1 MDVNVTAS
9 NSNLHK
15 DGLTHSV
22 NRPVDRPVGN
32 QFDKQPNVVNAA
44 VSGDGIQKAAD
55 SVRTTEQVNATTQ
68 VDAEELNKAVNDI
81 TESMSMMQKGL
92 AFKVDEDLGIQVVK
106 VIDVTTGELIRQ
118 MPNEEALEIAK
129 KLNEVTGLLM
139 KTEV

>member
-15 DGLTHSV
+15 DGLTNSV
-22 NRPVDRPVGN
+22 NRL
-32 QFDKQPNVVNAA
+32 FDKKLDSQSNVVNSGGPSEDIKKA
-44 VSGDGIQKAAD
+44 VD
-55 SVRTTEQVNATTQ
+55 SIRPTEQVNATTQ

>member
-15 DGLTHSV
+15 EGLANSV
-22 NRPVDRPVGN
+22 NRQFERPVGSQLN
-32 QFDKQPNVVNAA
+32 GQSNVENAA
-44 VSGDGIQKAAD
+44 ASSDGVQKTAD
-55 SVRTTEQVNATTQ
+55 SVRTTEQVNATTR

>member
-1 MDVNVTAS
+1 MDVNLTAS

-15 DGLTHSV
+15 DGLTNSV
-22 NRPVDRPVGN
+22 NRL
-32 QFDKQPNVVNAA
+32 FDKKLDSQSNLVN
-44 VSGDGIQKAAD
+44 SGGPSEDIKKAAD

>member
-15 DGLTHSV
+15 DGLVNSV
-22 NRPVDRPVGN
+22 SRPVGN
-32 QFDKQPNVVNAA
+32 QIDAQSNATNLVLPA
-44 VSGDGIQKAAD
+44 DGIQKAAD
-55 SVRTTEQVNATTQ
+55 SARTTEQVNAATQ
-68 VDAEELNKAVNDI
+68 VDSEELNQAVNDI

-106 VIDVTTGELIRQ
+106 VIDVATGELIRQ

>member
-22 NRPVDRPVGN
+22 NKQFERPMGSQVGT
-32 QFDKQPNVVNAA
+32 QSTVVNAGLP
-44 VSGDGIQKAAD
+44 SDGIQKAAD

>member
-15 DGLTHSV
+15 DGLVNSV
-22 NRPVDRPVGN
+22 SRPVGN
-32 QFDKQPNVVNAA
+32 QIDAQSNVTNLGLPA
-44 VSGDGIQKAAD
+44 DGIQKATD
-55 SVRTTEQVNATTQ
+55 SVRSTEQVNAATQ
-68 VDAEELNKAVNDI
+68 VDAEELNQAVNDI

-106 VIDVTTGELIRQ
+106 VIDVATGELIRQ

>member
-15 DGLTHSV
+15 ESLANSV
-22 NRPVDRPVGN
+22 SRPVATHVES
-32 QFDKQPNVVNAA
+32 QSNVTNLGLPA
-44 VSGDGIQKAAD
+44 DGIQKAAD
-55 SVRTTEQVNATTQ
+55 SARSTEQVNAATQ
-68 VDAEELNKAVNDI
+68 VDADELNQAVNDI

-106 VIDVTTGELIRQ
+106 VIDVATGELIRQ

>member
-1 MDVNVTAS
+1 MDVNVTAL

-15 DGLTHSV
+15 DGLTNSV
-22 NRPVDRPVGN
+22 NRL
-32 QFDKQPNVVNAA
+32 FDKQLDSQSNLANAGLP
-44 VSGDGIQKAAD
+44 SDGIQKSA
-55 SVRTTEQVNATTQ
+55 SVRTTEPVNATAQ

>member
-9 NSNLHK
+9 NSNMHK
-15 DGLTHSV
+15 EGLVNSV
-22 NRPVDRPVGN
+22 NRSVASQVDS
-32 QFDKQPNVVNAA
+32 QSNAA
-44 VSGDGIQKAAD
+44 NLGLSADVIQKNAD
-55 SVRTTEQVNATTQ
+55 SGRTTEQVNAATQ

-106 VIDVTTGELIRQ
+106 VIDVATGELIRQ

>member
-9 NSNLHK
+9 NSNLHQ
-15 DGLTHSV
+15 DGLANSV
-22 NRPVDRPVGN
+22 SRPVASQVDS
-32 QFDKQPNVVNAA
+32 QPNATNLGLPAE
-44 VSGDGIQKAAD
+44 GIQKVAD
-55 SVRTTEQVNATTQ
+55 SGRTTEQVNAATQ
-68 VDAEELNKAVNDI
+68 VDAEELNQAVNDI

-106 VIDVTTGELIRQ
+106 VIDVATGELIRQ

>member
-1 MDVNVTAS
+1 MDVNVTVS
-9 NSNLHK
+9 NSSPHK
-15 DGLTHSV
+15 ESLANSV
-22 NRPVDRPVGN
+22 SRPVGN
-32 QFDKQPNVVNAA
+32 QVDSRPNAA
-44 VSGDGIQKAAD
+44 NVGLSAEDVQKSVD
-55 SVRTTEQVNATTQ
+55 NVRTTEQVNATTR

-106 VIDVTTGELIRQ
+106 VIDVSTGELIRQ

>member
-15 DGLTHSV
+15 EGLANSV
-22 NRPVDRPVGN
+22 NKPFERPVGS
-32 QFDKQPNVVNAA
+32 QPNGQSNVVNTA
-44 VSGDGIQKAAD
+44 VSSDGIQKVAD
-55 SVRTTEQVNATTQ
+55 SVRTTEQVNAATQ

-106 VIDVTTGELIRQ
+106 VIDVSTGELIRQ

>member
-22 NRPVDRPVGN
+22 NRPVDRQVDN
-32 QFDKQPNVVNAA
+32 QFDKQSNVANTGLP
-44 VSGDGIQKAAD
+44 SESIQKVAD
-55 SVRTTEQVNATTQ
+55 SARTEQVNATTQ
-68 VDAEELNKAVNDI
+68 VDAGVLNKAVNDI

-106 VIDVTTGELIRQ
+106 VIDVSTGELIRQ

>member
-15 DGLTHSV
+15 DGLVNSV
-22 NRPVDRPVGN
+22 SRPVGN
-32 QFDKQPNVVNAA
+32 QIDAQSSATNLGLPA
-44 VSGDGIQKAAD
+44 DGIQKAAD
-55 SVRTTEQVNATTQ
+55 SARSTEQVNAATQ
-68 VDAEELNKAVNDI
+68 VDAEELNQAVNDI

-106 VIDVTTGELIRQ
+106 VIDVATGELIRQ

>member
-1 MDVNVTAS
+1 MDVNLTAS

-15 DGLTHSV
+15 DGLTNSV
-22 NRPVDRPVGN
+22 NRL
-32 QFDKQPNVVNAA
+32 FDKKLDSQSNLVN
-44 VSGDGIQKAAD
+44 SGRPSEDIKKAAD

>member
-1 MDVNVTAS
+1 MDVNVTALS
-9 NSNLHK
+9 NNLHK
-15 DGLTHSV
+15 EGLAHSA
-22 NRPVDRPVGN
+22 NKPVAN
-32 QFDKQPNVVNAA
+32 QLGSQPNAVN
-44 VSGDGIQKAAD
+44 VGLPVEDVQK
-55 SVRTTEQVNATTQ
+55 SVDNVRATEQVNATTR

-129 KLNEVTGLLM
+129 KLSEVTGLLM

>member
-15 DGLTHSV
+15 DGLVNSV
-22 NRPVDRPVGN
+22 NRPVASQVDS
-32 QFDKQPNVVNAA
+32 QPNVANI
-44 VSGDGIQKAAD
+44 GLPPEGIQKNAD
-55 SVRTTEQVNATTQ
+55 SARTTEQVNAATQ

-106 VIDVTTGELIRQ
+106 VIDVATGELIRQ